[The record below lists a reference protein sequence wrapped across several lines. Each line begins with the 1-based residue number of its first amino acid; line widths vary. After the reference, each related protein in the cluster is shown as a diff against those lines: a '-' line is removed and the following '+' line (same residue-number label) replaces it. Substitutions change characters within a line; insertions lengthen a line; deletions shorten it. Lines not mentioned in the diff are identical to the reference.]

1 MSEIVLT
8 EEQSRAVAL
17 CATRLKKGMPLTTLF
32 GFAGTG
38 KTEVARHIAEAVGGR
53 TVFCAPTGKAAL
65 VLKKRGI
72 AASTVH
78 QLIYRPVGASMK
90 KLEELQAEFERTKK
104 PARKEELKA
113 QITDLLALLDQ
124 PRFILE
130 EEALEGV
137 DAVVLDESSMVGTQM
152 LEDLM
157 SFGVPVLA
165 LGDPAQLPP
174 VNASSPIAGDGYRP
188 TVMLDKLHRFA
199 LDSPINYFA
208 TRCRESGPRAVTGW
222 RQGCGINEV
231 ATFDLDARQVDLL
244 IERFDQVICGRNATR
259 WRLNARIR
267 EAKGLPADELDD
279 ADIMVCLRNDY
290 KLGLV
295 NGEQYTV
302 AQLAEMS
309 IPENRIVSV
318 EGWVGERDKPHFA
331 FGYAITCHKAQG
343 SEWDRVAI
351 LDESNVFHSAARQWL
366 YTAITRAAEKVVVLR
381 CA

>member
-1 MSEIVLT
+1 MSEVVLT

-17 CATRLKKGMPLTTLF
+17 CATRLKKKMPLTTLF
-32 GFAGTG
+32 GYAGTG
-38 KTEVARHIAEAVGGR
+38 KTEVARHIAAAVEGT

-72 AASTVH
+72 PASTVH
-78 QLIYRPVGASMK
+78 QLIYRPVGASLK
-90 KLEELQAEFERTKK
+90 KLEQLQAEFERARK
-104 PARKEELKA
+104 PERKEELRKE
-113 QITDLLALLDQ
+113 IKELLELLDQ

-130 EEALEGV
+130 EEALDGV

-152 LEDLM
+152 LNDLM

-174 VNASSPIAGDGYRP
+174 VNASSPIAGEGYRP

-222 RQGCGINEV
+222 RDGSGLNPV
-231 ATFDLDARQVDLL
+231 STFDLTAQQLDTLMT
-244 IERFDQVICGRNATR
+244 FDQVICGRNATR

-267 EAKGLPADELDD
+267 AAKGLPMDELDD
-279 ADIMVCLRNDY
+279 ADLMVCLRNDY

-302 AQLAEMS
+302 AELAAMN

-331 FGYAITCHKAQG
+331 FGYAITCHKSQG
-343 SEWDRVAI
+343 SEWDKIVV
-351 LDESNVFHSAARQWL
+351 LDESNVFHGASRQWL
-366 YTAITRAAEKVVVLR
+366 YTAITRAAEKVVILR